1 VRQLGPLVR
10 RTGIGWPR
18 WSRDGIRIGYDGG
31 GSVSVV
37 KVATLDRT
45 RVPKGL
51 VPGSVRQRHAGD
63 GLVNPSGSRSI
74 EEEGWEG

>member
-37 KVATLDRT
+37 KVATLE
-45 RVPKGL
+45 
-51 VPGSVRQRHAGD
+51 PGSPRAWCPDRSD
-63 GLVNPSGSRSI
+63 NDTLVM
-74 EEEGWEG
+74 GW